1 MTTKKHPESPPP
13 ELPRDQVLLGDCR
26 EVLASLPERC
36 IDLIF
41 ADPPYH
47 MQRSRTLWRPH
58 QTPVAAGDPDW
69 DRFASFADYD
79 AFTRTWLQGCQRVLK
94 DTGTLWVMGT
104 FHNIHRVGT
113 LLQDLGFWI
122 LNEVVYEKTNA
133 MPNFRGVR
141 LCNAHETL
149 LWVKKSPRQKRYT
162 FHYQTGKQYHGGK
175 QLRSVWR
182 LPVCRG
188 RERLT
193 WQGVKAHPTQKPEAL
208 LERVILLSSHPGDLV
223 LDPFFGTGTTGA
235 VCQRFHRHWIGIERE
250 PRYGELARQRIAH
263 VTPLLP
269 GLLPPDESPRDRPRV
284 PFRALLD
291 AGLLHPGDPL
301 SFCCSAVMA
310 RVEADGTLT
319 LHGQRGS
326 LHQMGAAA
334 AHQPTCNGWEH
345 WYYQDEAGEWQPL
358 NRLREEVRRRRT
370 GGPVSGPPGEGH
382 SGSRE

>member
-1 MTTKKHPESPPP
+1 
-13 ELPRDQVLLGDCR
+13 
-26 EVLASLPERC
+26 
-36 IDLIF
+36 
-41 ADPPYH
+41 
-47 MQRSRTLWRPH
+47 
-58 QTPVAAGDPDW
+58 
-69 DRFASFADYD
+69 
-79 AFTRTWLQGCQRVLK
+79 
-94 DTGTLWVMGT
+94 
-104 FHNIHRVGT
+104 
-113 LLQDLGFWI
+113 
-122 LNEVVYEKTNA
+122 
-133 MPNFRGVR
+133 
-141 LCNAHETL
+141 
-149 LWVKKSPRQKRYT
+149 
-162 FHYQTGKQYHGGK
+162 
-175 QLRSVWR
+175 
-182 LPVCRG
+182 VCRG